1 VARVFRMLALLPPLA
16 AIGCQG
22 MNTPIY
28 FNGPTGADLLTADGT
43 EDLPPHNGLT
53 LRFRNPTQKE
63 RDALAKERQARGYD
77 MDIPWIAADKV
88 HVELSYI
95 IKNTGDRDGVATLMV
110 NGASEFVKYDMDV
123 VAMALTQGN
132 NNAPTLLPLMSSAP
146 QTIPAGGS
154 VSGLIREDDFVE
166 AQRDLDALGRWLA
179 DDTFAGVL
187 INRSDVNPVGT
198 ENMPANL
205 VVPAMAEID
214 VSLLVGTSGIAMTAE
229 YVVRVRDDDD
239 RLLHLD
245 GDSLYQI
252 SPTLF
257 QPAIMMN

>member
-1 VARVFRMLALLPPLA
+1 VERALGMLALLSPLA
-16 AIGCQG
+16 VIGCQ
-22 MNTPIY
+22 MNTPLY
-28 FNGPTGADLLTADGT
+28 FNGPTDDMVLAADGT

-63 RDALAKERQARGYD
+63 RDALAKERDDRGYD

-88 HVELSYI
+88 HLELSFI
-95 IKNTGDRDGVATLMV
+95 IKNDTDQDGVATLMV
-110 NGASEFVKYDMDV
+110 NGASEYTKYDMDV
-123 VAMALTQGN
+123 VAMALAEGN
-132 NNAPTLLPLMSSAP
+132 NNAPTLLPLMTSDP
-146 QTIPAGGS
+146 QTVPAHGTF
-154 VSGLIREDDFVE
+154 SGLIREDDFVE
-166 AQRDLDALGRWLA
+166 AQRDVDALGRWLA

-187 INRSDVNPVGT
+187 INRTDVNPIGT
-198 ENMPANL
+198 ENMPPNL
-205 VVPAMAEID
+205 VVPALAEID
-214 VSLLVGTSGIAMTAE
+214 VSLLIGTPGVAMTAE

-257 QPAIMMN
+257 EPAIMMN